1 MPPEGSIAV
10 RKNETSAFRNAAPLP
25 SFDEEQART
34 QPITRRPYRS
44 DRRVLRARETL
55 YRRSRAFDS
64 ATDELDEW
72 MVACPQA
79 DVLPSSH

>member
-1 MPPEGSIAV
+1 M
-10 RKNETSAFRNAAPLP
+10 
-25 SFDEEQART
+25 
-34 QPITRRPYRS
+34 TRWPYRS

-55 YRRSRAFDS
+55 RQRSRAFDS

-79 DVLPSSH
+79 DVLSSSQ

>member
-1 MPPEGSIAV
+1 M
-10 RKNETSAFRNAAPLP
+10 
-25 SFDEEQART
+25 
-34 QPITRRPYRS
+34 TRRPYRS

-55 YRRSRAFDS
+55 RSRAFDS

-79 DVLPSSH
+79 ETMPPSR

>member
-1 MPPEGSIAV
+1 M
-10 RKNETSAFRNAAPLP
+10 
-25 SFDEEQART
+25 
-34 QPITRRPYRS
+34 TRRPYRS

-55 YRRSRAFDS
+55 LHQSSRAFDS

-79 DVLPSSH
+79 DVLPPPR